1 MDNKELL
8 ENKPEVETVVEDTT
22 NVVTKNS
29 KVKKAALVALIGVV
43 VTAGLSVVGVLVKN
57 KLASKK
63 AAKQEANQEETS
75 EEVM

>member
-22 NVVTKNS
+22 NVVTKNN
-29 KVKKAALVALIGVV
+29 KVKKAAIAAVIGVV
-43 VTAGLSVVGVLVKN
+43 VTAGLSVVGLLIKN
-57 KLASKK
+57 KLTSKK